1 MSSSSEESK
10 PQEPIDLTASQP
22 TNPLVKQNPPPPAPT
37 SSPDQQAQLFLQ
49 LQSLEASINSKF
61 TELLALLQNH
71 DKATK
76 QILKSHQNS
85 VKQSVRMQLERSH
98 AETRKYVDEAMM
110 VSAGLIVNML
120 DNRIKERVDEG
131 TKNMMRA
138 DGDRGWMMRESCG

>member
-1 MSSSSEESK
+1 MSSSEKESK
-10 PQEPIDLTASQP
+10 PQEPIDLTAPQP
-22 TNPLVKQNPPPPAPT
+22 KNPQTKQNPPPPAPT
-37 SSPDQQAQLFLQ
+37 SSPDQQELLFLQ

-85 VKQSVRMQLERSH
+85 VKQSVRTQLERSH

-110 VSAGLIVNML
+110 VSAGIVVGML
-120 DNRIKERVDEG
+120 DDRIKERVDEG
-131 TKNMMRA
+131 IKNMMRA
-138 DGDRGWMMRESCG
+138 DGDGG

>member
-1 MSSSSEESK
+1 MWSSSEESK
-10 PQEPIDLTASQP
+10 PQEPIDLTAPQS
-22 TNPLVKQNPPPPAPT
+22 TKPLVKQNPRPPAPI
-37 SSPDQQAQLFLQ
+37 SSPDQQAQLLFLQ

-110 VSAGLIVNML
+110 VSAGLVVDMFE
-120 DNRIKERVDEG
+120 DRIKERVDERIM
-131 TKNMMRA
+131 KIMRA
-138 DGDRGWMMRESCG
+138 DGDGVE